1 MPVEIER
8 KFLLHSEDWRAMV
21 SHSCRLTD
29 GLVAA
34 APDGRKVRV
43 RIAGDLATLTVK
55 GTRRGLT
62 RDEFEYP
69 IPLED
74 ARQLLADH
82 CAGLVIEKTRHYV
95 PQGGVTWEIDC
106 YHGAL
111 EGIVVAEVELRSID
125 QTFDRPA
132 WLGEEVTGREEWRKI
147 NLIRARMAL
156 A

>member
-8 KFLLHSEDWRAMV
+8 KFLLLSDEWRAMV
-21 SHSCRLTD
+21 SHSCPLTD

-43 RIAGDLATLTVK
+43 RIAGDQATLTVK
-55 GTRRGLT
+55 GIRRGLA

-74 ARQLLADH
+74 ARQLLAEH

-95 PQGGVTWEIDC
+95 PQGGVIWEIDC

-111 EGIVVAEVELRSID
+111 DGIVVAEVELRSID
-125 QTFDRPA
+125 QAFDRPA
-132 WLGEEVTGREEWRKI
+132 WLGDEVTGREEWRKI
-147 NLIRARMAL
+147 NLIRSRMAL